1 MSNLG
6 AKQQAKNAQSWP
18 PSEKIVLGRGTSPQF
33 TLHGSLEV
41 PKFPTMEAHLDLAV
55 PLHIILVSMRMRRL
69 LKPHTKENYGSPPL
83 NPQPFLYKLLF
94 DGGGGSEEVLL
105 HVLY

>member
-1 MSNLG
+1 MLKVGPQVRKLCLG
-6 AKQQAKNAQSWP
+6 G
-18 PSEKIVLGRGTSPQF
+18 VTSPQF

-41 PKFPTMEAHLDLAV
+41 PKFPTIEAHLDLAV

-83 NPQPFLYKLLF
+83 
-94 DGGGGSEEVLL
+94 
-105 HVLY
+105 